1 MDFLKGFW
9 KQTLLVIL
17 GIILGIAGVFAFEY
31 FSNRDII
38 SLTNISRNSQ
48 KPESSILPPNFENID
63 STPLPIEET
72 PSALQTPEPSGITE
86 ISPFP
91 SPSPTTKLVKLVSI
105 DVDNTGAGMYQFE
118 VNKGTEVRLTLNVMD
133 INVDPNG
140 LEFRSEVISTG
151 QILPNSSKTITFIA
165 QESFTL
171 VPYSALTNNPKPY
184 TINIIVR

>member
-38 SLTNISRNSQ
+38 SLTNIPRNSQ

-72 PSALQTPEPSGITE
+72 PSVLQTPD

-91 SPSPTTKLVKLVSI
+91 SPSPTSRLVKLVSI

-171 VPYSALTNNPKPY
+171 VPYSALTDNPKPY
-184 TINIIVR
+184 TIDIIVR

>member
-48 KPESSILPPNFENID
+48 EPKVSILPSGFEIVD
-63 STPLPIEET
+63 LTSPLIEET
-72 PSALQTPEPSGITE
+72 PNASQTPKPSEGVE

-91 SPSPTTKLVKLVSI
+91 SPSPSTQLVKLVSI

-151 QILPNSSKTITFIA
+151 QILPNTSKTITFIA

>member
-1 MDFLKGFW
+1 LSIFL
-9 KQTLLVIL
+9 ID
-17 GIILGIAGVFAFEY
+17 
-31 FSNRDII
+31 DII

-48 KPESSILPPNFENID
+48 EPKVSILPSGFENVD
-63 STPLPIEET
+63 LTSPLIEET
-72 PSALQTPEPSGITE
+72 PNASQTPQPSEDVE

-91 SPSPTTKLVKLVSI
+91 SLSPSPSTKLVKLVSI

-151 QILPNSSKTITFIA
+151 QILPNTSKTITFIA

-184 TINIIVR
+184 TIDIIVR